1 MNLNRNNYE
10 ELFLLYVDGELNPS
24 QMQLVEEFVQANP
37 DLKEELDM
45 LKDAV
50 LSIDN
55 EIVFA
60 DKNLLFKSSGVGSI
74 NTTNYQE
81 NFLLYVDNELDK
93 EATASVETFVL
104 KNPSLQDEFT
114 LLKQTKLEVEHIA
127 CPNKESLYKKEE
139 RPVVFMWMKRL
150 SVAAAIL
157 FLAVMAWML
166 VPNNKIAV
174 GTGEVAVN
182 DKGNKPV
189 ENTQTV
195 TSTPNKTSSS
205 GTKTN
210 EVEVKQQPSIDT
222 KTAVTV
228 TVPKDNKKTVEK
240 MSVGIKTP
248 VSQQLPSKVEQNR
261 DIAIAP
267 LQQSTPK
274 PQEQKFTPTPK
285 EQQVVQVNNS
295 NPKNDNAKT
304 TVITAVNNNN
314 VTALVQPAVYRE
326 LNTDEEQEGKTVYIG
341 SMEIKKDKINSL
353 FKKAKK
359 LFGKKQ
365 NDDGPA
371 KENGISSSTRTLR

>member
-1 MNLNRNNYE
+1 MFIIKHEQLQTPNYKLLKMNLNRNNYE
-10 ELFLLYVDGELNPS
+10 ELFLLYVDGELTPT

-240 MSVGIKTP
+240 MSVGIKTCNNQP
-248 VSQQLPSKVEQNR
+248 LSHKSKSLLQRLKNNR
-261 DIAIAP
+261 
-267 LQQSTPK
+267 LCK
-274 PQEQKFTPTPK
+274 
-285 EQQVVQVNNS
+285 
-295 NPKNDNAKT
+295 
-304 TVITAVNNNN
+304 
-314 VTALVQPAVYRE
+314 
-326 LNTDEEQEGKTVYIG
+326 
-341 SMEIKKDKINSL
+341 
-353 FKKAKK
+353 
-359 LFGKKQ
+359 
-365 NDDGPA
+365 
-371 KENGISSSTRTLR
+371 